1 MLRRLRYWIESA
13 RRSEALR
20 EEIELHLAEK
30 AAELQ
35 ADGMTAERARAESR
49 RRFGNVGLKH
59 EESREIWMTRFLS
72 ELGQDVRYGCR
83 TMIANKAFSAL
94 AVLLLALGIGA
105 NTAIYSFME
114 SILLRSLPVAD
125 PESLVVLNWHS
136 PPPYNANKQWVHVMH
151 GVQGL
156 AWPGGKGVMV
166 SGMFPYGALETL
178 REENPVFSTLFGYF
192 NGLTRNLSIHG
203 QATSARA
210 EYVTGE
216 YFRGLAVLPAAGRLI
231 DSEDDRPGA
240 APVAVISFATSQNR
254 FGGPPNAIGQS
265 ILLDNV
271 PCTVI
276 GVAPPEFFGVDPAAA
291 PDLYLPLHTNVLLD
305 GARAARM
312 YGDENFYWIEM
323 MGRLRPDVSMSQAQ
337 AALAP
342 RFHQWVGTTAKTD
355 GERAK
360 LPALILNPGAE
371 GLGSLRR
378 QYSKPLYVLLAMVGL
393 ILAITC
399 ANIANLLLARAAA
412 RTREMAVRL
421 SLGAGRFRVV
431 RQLLTESV
439 MLASLGGAFGVLF
452 AIWGVRS
459 LTLLLSKGQ
468 ENFALHAE
476 LNWSVLGVTA
486 ALSVVCGLLFGLAP
500 AIQSTRPDVMP
511 SLKNGRGGGR
521 RRAQQVLVVAQIAL
535 SFLLLVAA
543 GLFVRTLNKLHSVQ
557 LGYARENILLFSLN
571 ARQAGHRDPEITTFY
586 ADLRKRFESIPGVS
600 SATLSHSSI
609 ISAGHAGATYRGTM
623 KIGAA
628 TIAGAGVMLVGP
640 RFLTTMQIPIL
651 AGREIDDRDQPGST
665 PVAVIGER
673 LARTYFGNGNPV
685 GRRITF
691 VDNEPAPSQRG
702 EDSKSNRDLEIVGV
716 SADVRYGDLKE
727 GNPMTVFAAVSQF
740 SPDRVTYAL
749 RTAGDPLRYVRSVH
763 EIVREADSRIPVT
776 NVITQ
781 AAEIDRT
788 ISRELTFAKLC
799 TGFAVLALLIACVGL
814 YGTMSYNVARQV
826 GEIGTRMALGAQRGA
841 VVWMVLRRVLLLAA
855 VGLAISVPA
864 ALSASQL
871 VKSFLFETQPNDPG
885 TLALAGVVLLSAAI
899 LAGYAPARRASR
911 IDPLKALRH
920 E

>member
-20 EEIELHLAEK
+20 EEMELHLAEK

-35 ADGMTAERARAESR
+35 ADGMTAECARAEAR

-59 EESREIWMTRFLS
+59 EESREIWMTRFWS
-72 ELGQDVRYGCR
+72 ELGQDIRYGCR
-83 TMIANKAFSAL
+83 TMLGNKAFSAL

-105 NTAIYSFME
+105 NTAIYSLME

-136 PPPYNANKQWVHVMH
+136 RPPYNASKQWVHVMH
-151 GVQGL
+151 GVQGI
-156 AWPGGKGVMV
+156 AWPGDKGAMV
-166 SGMFPYGALETL
+166 SGMFPYGAFETF
-178 REENPVFSTLFGYF
+178 RAENSVFSTLFGYF
-192 NGLTRNLSIHG
+192 NGQKHNLAVRG
-203 QATSARA
+203 QAASAGV

-216 YFRGLAVLPAAGRLI
+216 YFRGLEVSPAAGRPI

-240 APVAVISFATSQNR
+240 APVAVISFAISQNR

-265 ILLDNV
+265 ILVDNI
-271 PCTVI
+271 PFTVI

-291 PDLYLPLHTNVLLD
+291 PDLYLPLHTNVLVD

-312 YGDENFYWIEM
+312 YRDENFYWIEM
-323 MGRLRPDVSMSQAQ
+323 MGRLRPGVSMTQAQ

-342 RFHQWVGTTAKTD
+342 RFHQWVAATATTD
-355 GERAK
+355 GERAN
-360 LPALILNPGAE
+360 LPALTLNPGAA

-378 QYSKPLYVLLAMVGL
+378 RYSKPLYVLLMMVAL
-393 ILAITC
+393 ILAIVC

-412 RTREMAVRL
+412 RRSEMAVRL
-421 SLGAGRFRVV
+421 SLGAGRFRIV

-439 MLASLGGAFGVLF
+439 MLASLGGTLGVVF

-459 LTLLLSKGQ
+459 LTFLLSHGQ
-468 ENFALHAE
+468 ENFTLHAE
-476 LNWSVLGVTA
+476 LNWNVLGVTA
-486 ALSVVCGLLFGLAP
+486 ALSVICGLLFGLAP
-500 AIQSTRPDVMP
+500 AIQATRPDVMP
-511 SLKNGRGGGR
+511 ALKNGRGGGPR
-521 RRAQQVLVVAQIAL
+521 RRAQQVLVVAQIAF

-543 GLFVRTLNKLHSVQ
+543 GLFVRTLDKLHSVQ

-571 ARQAGHRDPEITTFY
+571 ARQAGHRDPEIATFY
-586 ADLRKRFESIPGVS
+586 ENLRNRFESIPGVR
-600 SATLSHSSI
+600 SATLSQSSI
-609 ISAGHAGATYRGTM
+609 VNAGHAGKTYRGTI
-623 KIGAA
+623 KIGAV
-628 TIAGAGVMLVGP
+628 TIPGAGVMVVGP

-651 AGREIDDRDQPGST
+651 AGREIDDRDQAGST
-665 PVAVIGER
+665 PVTVISER
-673 LARTYFGNGNPV
+673 LARTYFGNENPV

-691 VDNEPAPSQRG
+691 VDE
-702 EDSKSNRDLEIVGV
+702 NRDLEIVGV
-716 SADVRYGDLKE
+716 AANVRYGGLKE
-727 GNPMTVFAAVSQF
+727 DGSPMTMFVAVRQT
-740 SPDRVTYAL
+740 SPDGVTYAL
-749 RTAGDPLRYVRSVH
+749 RTVGDPLRYVKSVH
-763 EIVREADSRIPVT
+763 EIVREADSRIPIT

-788 ISRELTFAKLC
+788 ISQEVTFAKLC
-799 TGFAVLALLIACVGL
+799 TGFAILALLIACVGL
-814 YGTMSYNVARQV
+814 YGTMSYSVARQV
-826 GEIGTRMALGAQRGA
+826 GEIGVRMALGAQRGA

-855 VGLAISVPA
+855 VGLAISVPVA
-864 ALSASQL
+864 FSASRL

-885 TLALAGVVLLSAAI
+885 TLVLAGVVLLSAAI

-911 IDPLKALRH
+911 IDPVAALRQ

>member
-1 MLRRLRYWIESA
+1 MESA
-13 RRSEALR
+13 RRNEALR
-20 EEIELHLAEK
+20 EKMELHLAEK

-35 ADGMTAERARAESR
+35 VDGMTAERARAEAR
-49 RRFGNVGLKH
+49 RRFGNAGLKH
-59 EESREIWMTRFLS
+59 EESREIWMTRYLS
-72 ELGQDVRYGCR
+72 ELGQDVRYGSR
-83 TMIANKAFSAL
+83 TMMDNKAFSAL

-136 PPPYNANKQWVHVMH
+136 RPPQEGSKEWVIH
-151 GVQGL
+151 GLQGL
-156 AWPGGKGVMV
+156 FWPGDKGALV
-166 SGMFPYGALETL
+166 SGIFPYAALETL

-192 NGLTRNLSIHG
+192 NGHNRNLAVRG
-203 QATSARA
+203 QATSASA
-210 EYVTGE
+210 EYVTGD
-216 YFRGLAVLPAAGRLI
+216 YFRGLEVSPAVGRLI
-231 DSEDDRPGA
+231 NSEDDRAGA
-240 APVAVISFATSQNR
+240 AAVAVISFATSQNR
-254 FGGPPNAIGQS
+254 FGGPPNAIGHS
-265 ILLDNV
+265 ILVDDI
-271 PCTVI
+271 PFTVI
-276 GVAPPEFFGVDPAAA
+276 GVTQPEFFGVDPAMA
-291 PDLYLPLHTNVLLD
+291 PDLYLPLHTNMLVD
-305 GARAARM
+305 GPGAARM
-312 YGDENFYWIEM
+312 YGDGNFYWIEM
-323 MGRLRPDVSMSQAQ
+323 MGRLRPGVSMAQAQ

-342 RFHQWVGTTAKTD
+342 RFHQWVATTAKTD

-412 RTREMAVRL
+412 RRREMAVRL

-459 LTLLLSKGQ
+459 LRLLLSNGQ
-468 ENFALHAE
+468 ENFTLHAE
-476 LNWSVLGVTA
+476 LNWHVLGVTA

-511 SLKNGRGGGR
+511 ALKNGRGGGPR
-521 RRAQQVLVVAQIAL
+521 RRAQHVLVVAQIAV

-557 LGYARENILLFSLN
+557 LGYARENILLFTLN
-571 ARQAGHRDPEITTFY
+571 ARQAGHRDPEMATFY
-586 ADLRKRFESIPGVS
+586 ANLRKRFESIPGVS
-600 SATLSHSSI
+600 SATLSQSSI
-609 ISAGHAGATYRGTM
+609 ISAGSAGGAYRGAM
-623 KIGAA
+623 KIGAV
-628 TIAGAGVMLVGP
+628 TIAGAGVMAAGP

-651 AGREIDDRDQPGST
+651 AGREIDERDRPGSP
-665 PVAVIGER
+665 PVAVISER
-673 LARTYFGNGNPV
+673 LARTYFGNENPL

-691 VDNEPAPSQRG
+691 VDE
-702 EDSKSNRDLEIVGV
+702 KRDLEIVGV
-716 SADVRYGDLKE
+716 SANVRYGGLKQE
-727 GNPMTVFAAVSQF
+727 SPMTVFAAASQF
-740 SPDRVTYAL
+740 SSDRVTYAL
-749 RTAGDPLRYVRSVH
+749 RAAGDPLGYVRSVH
-763 EIVREADSRIPVT
+763 EVVREADSRIPVT
-776 NVITQ
+776 NVFTQ

-788 ISRELTFAKLC
+788 ISREIAFSKLC

-814 YGTMSYNVARQV
+814 YGTMSYSVTRQV
-826 GEIGTRMALGAQRGA
+826 GEIGIRMALGARRGA

-864 ALSASQL
+864 ALTASRL
-871 VKSFLFETQPNDPG
+871 VKSLLFDTQPNDPG

-911 IDPLKALRH
+911 IDPMAALRQ